1 MRSSKNANLF
11 PINARMYK
19 GWRGRGLG
27 GLDANPSKGF
37 FKNFEKSIYSKVLKL
52 SVPVQLSSIFDV
64 SMANANFM

>member
-1 MRSSKNANLF
+1 
-11 PINARMYK
+11 MYK

-37 FKNFEKSIYSKVLKL
+37 FKNFEKSIYSKGLKL
-52 SVPVQLSSIFDV
+52 SVPFQLSSIFDV